1 MKPVRSKS
9 RKRVHV
15 TFSIPEEV
23 NIKLHSF
30 VEKRG
35 LSEFATR
42 ALEKAIEEEQQ
53 NLKAAYAAANKDPD
67 RQNAIS
73 DWAHLD
79 VEGWDE

>member
-15 TFSIPEEV
+15 NFSIPEEV

-35 LSEFATR
+35 LS
-42 ALEKAIEEEQQ
+42 
-53 NLKAAYAAANKDPD
+53 
-67 RQNAIS
+67 
-73 DWAHLD
+73 
-79 VEGWDE
+79 V